1 MSDIPQ
7 NLLYTDQHEWVSV
20 EDSIAT
26 VGITDY
32 AQNALGDLT
41 YVELPEVGDEVA
53 AGDEICAIESCKAA
67 ASVYAPIGGTIVEV
81 NDDLEDNPGL
91 VNEDCY
97 ADGWIL
103 KLEMSDPSELDA
115 LKTPEQ
121 YGQIESEEE

>member
-1 MSDIPQ
+1 MSNIPQ

-20 EDSIAT
+20 QDGVAT

-41 YVELPEVGDEVA
+41 YVELPEVGDA
-53 AGDEICAIESCKAA
+53 AAVGDEVSAIESCKAA
-67 ASVYAPIGGTIVEV
+67 ASVYAPVGGTIVAV

-91 VNEDCY
+91 VNEDSY
-97 ADGWIL
+97 GDGWIL
-103 KLEMSDPSELDA
+103 KLQMSDPSELDA

-121 YGQIESEEE
+121 YSQIGIAEE